1 MCVRAHVHAVR
12 REVHFTRDA
21 RTRTHALSPSFLRLS
36 ALHKRF
42 GLSFSYIP
50 PSLFLRIEREN
61 REYIRIYTNHEET
74 LAHVFLVS
82 TCLCLSPAVSLSPLS
97 LLFLRMHASFA
108 RSLARLLARALACAW
123 KQCHPSVGALL
134 PSLRPS
140 FPQRV
145 PCVRAPAECSAAVF
159 NRVLRDVTV
168 NRRTKRG
175 YRGITRFK

>member
-21 RTRTHALSPSFLRLS
+21 RTRTHALSPSFLR
-36 ALHKRF
+36 
-42 GLSFSYIP
+42 FSVPLRSSQAIRSLFLLYSSL

-108 RSLARLLARALACAW
+108 RSLTRSCTRVRVEAVPPVRRSAVAI
-123 KQCHPSVGALL
+123 SS
-134 PSLRPS
+134 SLFS
-140 FPQRV
+140 SASTLCQSST
-145 PCVRAPAECSAAVF
+145 AECSAAVF

-175 YRGITRFK
+175 YRGE